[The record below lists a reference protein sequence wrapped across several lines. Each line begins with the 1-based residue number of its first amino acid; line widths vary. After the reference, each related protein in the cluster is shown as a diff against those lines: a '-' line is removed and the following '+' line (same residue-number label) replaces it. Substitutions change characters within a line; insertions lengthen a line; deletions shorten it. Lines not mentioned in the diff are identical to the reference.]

1 MRKGGLLMAV
11 TNKRKQEV
19 CELYSTYLQLI
30 YHLGNKVMLMK
41 QLFEYAKIMGLARH
55 YPHFHSQIKEL
66 VEADILR
73 QEPFV
78 AFNKVTQ
85 LHMLTLKKYAIRFI
99 EGKEKSHEVSA
110 VAKAN
115 NNERILLSIFK
126 NTYILDKIIPRL
138 IKQGVEVSFSNIV
151 AILNQDNSNILYNK
165 NKALDYLNELL
176 DSPLKQYFN
185 MDEMNYVIHG
195 LVQLKNK
202 KMEALKRGA
211 ETREGKGKGK
221 ISSQSKNAILGVYE
235 RYTAIQEMENSQ
247 LIQSVKDR
255 KIANY
260 NIDSMFNAYCY
271 IVQIKPINNTLM
283 ITVLLFD
290 LNNKQDIYKFAT
302 HIACIYHMFNRYLNT
317 NFKLKVGIIALD
329 EEAQKNIEAD
339 AKRGVKDI
347 WTKEIKGERLPNI
360 LRSWGVDEVMQQN
373 IDIRFTNYNITNRY
387 LEGVKYAN
395 LLRR

>member
-1 MRKGGLLMAV
+1 MGV

-19 CELYSTYLQLI
+19 CERYSTYLQLI
-30 YHLGNKVMLMK
+30 YYFGNKVMLMK
-41 QLFEYAKIMGLARH
+41 QLFEYAKVMGLARH
-55 YPHFHSQIKEL
+55 YPHFHSQVKEL

-78 AFNKVTQ
+78 AFGRVTQ

-99 EGKEKSHEVSA
+99 EGKEKSYDVSA
-110 VAKAN
+110 VPKAN

-126 NTYILDKIIPRL
+126 NTYILDKVVPRL
-138 IKQGVEVSFSNIV
+138 QKHGVEVSYSNIV
-151 AILNQDNSNILYNK
+151 ALLKEDNSNILYNK

-176 DSPLKQYFN
+176 KSTLKQYFN
-185 MDEMNYVIHG
+185 IDEMSYVIHE

-202 KMEALKRGA
+202 KMEGLKMGA
-211 ETREGKGKGK
+211 EAREGKGEGK
-221 ISSQSKNAILGVYE
+221 ISSKSKNAILGVYE
-235 RYTAIQEMENSQ
+235 RYTAMQETENSQ
-247 LIQSVKDR
+247 LIQSAKDR

-271 IVQIKPINNTLM
+271 IAQIKHINNVLT

-302 HIACIYHMFNRYLNT
+302 HIACIYHMFNRYLNV

-329 EEAQKNIEAD
+329 EEAQKNIETD
-339 AKRGVKDI
+339 AKKGVKDI
-347 WTKEIKGERLPNI
+347 FTKEVKGERLTNI
-360 LRSWGVDEVMQQN
+360 LSSWGVDEIMQQD

-387 LEGVKYAN
+387 LEGIKYSN
-395 LLRR
+395 LLRK